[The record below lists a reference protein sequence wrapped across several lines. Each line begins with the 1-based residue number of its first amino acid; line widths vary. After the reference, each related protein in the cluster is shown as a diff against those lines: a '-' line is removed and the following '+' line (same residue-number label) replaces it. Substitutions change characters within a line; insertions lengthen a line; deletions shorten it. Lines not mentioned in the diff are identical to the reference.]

1 MKKYEPKYFLLIKK
15 SLILL
20 HIGEDRWLCTLLL
33 KEGYKVEYMSAATA
47 KTFAPQSFLEFCK
60 QRRRWTP
67 STLAN
72 ILDVIYENS
81 KEVRRKNPYINKLY
95 LLYQTYLLMSSI
107 VTPGTIFLVIL
118 GALVTA
124 FPELPLWVALLL
136 NVIPVAILMIICVI
150 TDKDEIPVS
159 LFLYC
164 II

>member
-1 MKKYEPKYFLLIKK
+1 MYYMYHIIVLKQDIKVF
-15 SLILL
+15 S
-20 HIGEDRWLCTLLL
+20 H
-33 KEGYKVEYMSAATA
+33 
-47 KTFAPQSFLEFCK
+47 
-60 QRRRWTP
+60 
-67 STLAN
+67 
-72 ILDVIYENS
+72 
-81 KEVRRKNPYINKLY
+81 KLY

-164 II
+164 IR